1 MDELNEILNTLIK
14 LENLEINEEKHI
26 KMADLWT
33 RYYKISNLL
42 NIKGENEELINI
54 ILENSSFIVKQDT
67 VEKDINYELL
77 DETIKKIKNN
87 CGISELEAINLLNWT
102 ISNAK
107 NNLSPILRQLGKNIE
122 SDSLSGFCE
131 VSQAL
136 TLMPLENIGLNVTK
150 NNATNCF
157 NYEGNHCFGTVTFNI
172 EENSKTYKKSY
183 LIDFTYRQFFKTTL
197 CNEGIYYKAGHIA
210 PDPGYFA
217 DKDFAKEL
225 LKNGYI
231 ELNEKT
237 AELYGMP
244 FYKASIP
251 MNSKIKK
258 LNYLNNIKNGISI
271 YSANE
276 TDLEGFNIE
285 FKNKSR

>member
-1 MDELNEILNTLIK
+1 MDELNEILNTLLK
-14 LENLEINEEKHI
+14 LENLEINEEKHN

-33 RYYKISNLL
+33 RYYKLSSML

-67 VEKDINYELL
+67 VEKDINDDLL
-77 DETIKKIKNN
+77 NETIKKIKNN
-87 CGISELEAINLLNWT
+87 CGISQLEAINLLNWT
-102 ISNAK
+102 IMNTK
-107 NNLSPILRQLGKNIE
+107 NNLSPILRQLGKNVE

-136 TLMPLENIGLNVTK
+136 TLMPLENIGLEVTK

-157 NYEGNHCFGTVTFNI
+157 NYSGNHCFGTVTFNI
-172 EENSKTYKKSY
+172 EENNKKVY
-183 LIDFTYRQFFKTTL
+183 LIDFTYRQFLKTSL
-197 CNEGIYYKAGHIA
+197 CNEGIYYKDDHIA
-210 PDPGYFA
+210 PDPGYFV

-225 LKNGYI
+225 LKNGYV

-237 AELYGMP
+237 AELYGLP
-244 FYKASIP
+244 FYKASVP
-251 MNSKIKK
+251 LNTKIEE
-258 LNYLNNIKNGISI
+258 LDYLNNIKNGISI
-271 YSANE
+271 YSAND
-276 TDLEGFNIE
+276 TDLEGFNID